1 MSHFYKSSLSD
12 ILYGWTFTYLKK
24 KIELLLDLAA
34 IAKF

>member
-24 KIELLLDLAA
+24 FELLLDLAA